1 MLRWNSINMLKWI
14 ILVSCSNVFADL
26 ESGLEDSQYW
36 RLDGSDVD
44 IGYNNA
50 SKFSI
55 GRCSES
61 KSLSFN
67 KSISY
72 VTAPCLNLTT
82 GESFTYSLWMYIKN
96 TTKDKSP
103 TFYADMRGSREGF
116 YLSVVERAIRLT
128 VVLGGDH
135 RELLKSDV
143 EIKFNTWTH
152 FAITFNK
159 ETDGLSLY
167 IDGKKQ
173 EHASLWQ
180 GIDYFKKEP
189 TCTIGNMP
197 EFRAD
202 TKYQLYGSVMDLYVL
217 STASD
222 DTVHLLRGFPVLNK
236 SANQVNGS
244 AVLVKWTPPITGQC
258 PVHAHSIYYKEVLS
272 TEWTSI
278 MVMKNTTQYVL
289 QLICAKEYE
298 IGVTAWNTNGETSLN
313 DSKLWKVTTGG
324 AKPSPPV
331 ITNLEK
337 SNCWV
342 NLTWSVNEDA
352 HCPLIKYTI
361 HYRQIQAGGSNE
373 DSWSK
378 IDITT
383 VSKMTHQWSLQCD
396 TQYEFAVSAW
406 NVMGQSNLSAT
417 WQIKTESLQEST
429 TGKTIGIIL
438 GSISAFLVM
447 IVATFCYRRR
457 LKKNRRRST
466 IKRKWSK
473 SDITPLHHLEV
484 WPEQVTL
491 LEELGRGA
499 FGKVHKAVLR
509 ESPGVEVF
517 HSNIRGKRVQFKEG
531 RTIAVKVLSALANE
545 QDKEQFVEEID
556 LMKQIGFH
564 TNVLSM
570 IGFWTRSE
578 PFLLLLEYAPC
589 GDLLHWLREKRKQVD
604 IGKFPQ
610 VQKMELLTPDTAKT
624 KNRQNTA
631 GITLNILPES
641 QQDKEP
647 RHSNEVNE
655 EMKNGTNE
663 IKDRE
668 VNNRIG
674 QFQNRSHEDILEIKK
689 IAFDN
694 FGQEVDEE
702 DNKSLE
708 SKRFIKVEL
717 DKRCTEPVEVTQ
729 EAGDDV
735 NDDTGDL
742 IAKDMLSFAW
752 QIARGMSYLSRRG
765 FIHRDLAARNVLVGE
780 DKHVK
785 IADFGLMRHTDGD
798 IYEVKRQKKLPI
810 KWMAPEAIKDS
821 IYTTQSDVWS
831 YGILLWEMS
840 TMGGTPY
847 PGINNKELRHL
858 LYTGYRLERPD
869 SCSQELYSLM
879 LECWKEDPRRRP
891 TFEQIVGLLEAMMM
905 RDTPYFDFNQL
916 DESHS
921 YYNVASSVSCTT
933 EMKE

>member
-1 MLRWNSINMLKWI
+1 
-14 ILVSCSNVFADL
+14 
-26 ESGLEDSQYW
+26 
-36 RLDGSDVD
+36 
-44 IGYNNA
+44 
-50 SKFSI
+50 
-55 GRCSES
+55 
-61 KSLSFN
+61 
-67 KSISY
+67 
-72 VTAPCLNLTT
+72 
-82 GESFTYSLWMYIKN
+82 MYI
-96 TTKDKSP
+96 TFTIKDESP
-103 TFYADMRGSREGF
+103 TLYADMRVKKDAYGF
-116 YLSVVERAIRLT
+116 YYTIVDRAISLRLI
-128 VVLGGDH
+128 LGSPNYT
-135 RELLKSDV
+135 EVMKTDV

-152 FAITFNK
+152 FAATFNK
-159 ETDGLSLY
+159 EKKALSLY

-173 EHASLWQ
+173 YFASLWQ
-180 GIDYFKKEP
+180 GIDYFFKYVKGKP

-197 EFRAD
+197 EFLAD
-202 TKYQLYGSVMDLYVL
+202 RKYQFYGSVMDQYLL
-217 STASD
+217 STVSEY
-222 DTVHLLRGFPVLNK
+222 TVDLLRGFPVLNN

-258 PVHAHSIYYKEVLS
+258 PVHAYSIYYKEVSS

-278 MVMKNTTQYVL
+278 KVTENTTQYVL
-289 QLICAKEYE
+289 QLICNKEYE
-298 IGVTAWNTNGETSLN
+298 IGVTAWNMNGETSLN

-324 AKPSPPV
+324 AKASPPA

-337 SNCWV
+337 SNCLV
-342 NLTWSVNEDA
+342 NLTWYVSKDA
-352 HCPLIKYTI
+352 HCPLTKYTI
-361 HYRQIQAGGSNE
+361 HYRQIQVGGSKKNT
-373 DSWSK
+373 WSK

-383 VSKMTHQWSLQCD
+383 VSNTYHQWSLQCD

-406 NVMGQSNLSAT
+406 NVMGQSNLSET
-417 WQIKTESLQEST
+417 WQIKTKSLQEST

-438 GSISAFLVM
+438 ASISAFLVM
-447 IVATFCYRRR
+447 IVATICYRRK
-457 LKKNRRRST
+457 LTKNRRRST

-473 SDITPLHHLEV
+473 SDITPLQHLEV

-531 RTIAVKVLSALANE
+531 RTIAVKVLSALADE

-589 GDLLHWLREKRKQVD
+589 GDLLHWLREKRKEVD

-641 QQDKEP
+641 HQDREQN
-647 RHSNEVNE
+647 SNEVIEGKN
-655 EMKNGTNE
+655 NGTKEN
-663 IKDRE
+663 KDKE
-668 VNNRIG
+668 VNNRIA
-674 QFQNRSHEDILEIKK
+674 QFENRSHEDILAIEK

-729 EAGDDV
+729 EASDDV
-735 NDDTGDL
+735 HDNTGDL

-752 QIARGMSYLSRRG
+752 QIARGMSYLSSRK

-821 IYTTQSDVWS
+821 IYTTQSDVWA

-847 PGINNKELRHL
+847 PGINNKELRNL
-858 LYTGYRLERPD
+858 LYTGYRLDRPD

-879 LECWKEDPRRRP
+879 LECWQEDPRRRP

-933 EMKE
+933 ENRE